1 MKAIKAV
8 FLTVVITLIVLL
20 IEPIRFFVSMASL
33 VVIVMVVMDTIKE
46 YRKTQKEKVNVRKS
60 EVMDRDKSSKEFI
73 KHF

>member
-1 MKAIKAV
+1 MKVIKAI